1 MKDVEFWLNNENN
14 ITLSNTKTDTKKMD
28 NTIFFSLKKGN
39 ITSFFL

>member
-1 MKDVEFWLNNENN
+1 MKDVEFWLNDKNN
-14 ITLSNTKTDTKKMD
+14 ITLSNTKTDTKKD